1 MILMLEESLAEQKTF
16 FISHIQTEYVLLLKM
31 GQAATEKKNPTTYRA
46 VLFLARS

>member
-31 GQAATEKKNPTTYRA
+31 GQAATEKKIQQRTEQYY
-46 VLFLARS
+46 F